1 MPTIKKTMQVFSRIQ
16 NQVEH
21 PCHNFIS
28 DILFF
33 LKSVSFKVWMA
44 WVHRECWMIN
54 FVKVHNLLFY
64 IFYSHDLIQNIG
76 LEKWSACGEKR
87 NLQYKSPTNEIRG
100 GGTILYVYCIMV
112 WRVIPQ
118 GKIKFPVGNIFSEW
132 RNLQYLPNVHAM
144 NCLIGQII
152 GNE

>member
-28 DILFF
+28 DIFF
-33 LKSVSFKVWMA
+33 FKACHLKFGLHGFIENAEW
-44 WVHRECWMIN
+44 

-76 LEKWSACGEKR
+76 LEKWSACGKKR

-118 GKIKFPVGNIFSEW
+118 GKIKFPVGNIFFWMKKFTIPPKRSCNELFN
-132 RNLQYLPNVHAM
+132 RPNDR
-144 NCLIGQII
+144 
-152 GNE
+152 